1 MCTAGLSAALKEAH
15 FDAVAFDHKRIP
27 GAKTT
32 IQVADL
38 CSEPGFSLA
47 KKLLLHPRCVGC
59 FAAPVCGTASRAR
72 EIACVS
78 GPPPLRSEEE
88 PDGLANLSP
97 SGRLRVQKANTL
109 YHAISDLV
117 LVAASRGLV
126 VVLENPRRSLYWRAS
141 AFMRIQHLFSF
152 TFPKLRLWLAKGQ
165 VDRTGLHLTTPAIH
179 RHQSCLSRYR
189 LPGNS
194 P

>member
-1 MCTAGLSAALKEAH
+1 MPQSHGQALESCWSPTGDLQGSATPALSADSFNQDAHATATHAARPLILELCAGTAGLSAALKEVG

-38 CSEPGFSLA
+38 CSEHGFSLA

-72 EIACVS
+72 EIVSVS

-88 PDGLANLSP
+88 PDGLADLLP
-97 SGRLRVQKANTL
+97 SDQLRVQKANAL
-109 YHAISDLV
+109 YQAISDLV

-126 VVLENPRRSLYWRAS
+126 IVLENPRRSLY
-141 AFMRIQHLFSF
+141 
-152 TFPKLRLWLAKGQ
+152 
-165 VDRTGLHLTTPAIH
+165 
-179 RHQSCLSRYR
+179 
-189 LPGNS
+189 
-194 P
+194 